1 MKLIQNLLSFE
12 IFTKLSSTIMQHNG
26 YKCFDYT
33 VYPNESDGSIDYFG
47 EKNINKPTKIHETL
61 FTLDIY
67 KRGHNA
73 EITQD
78 LYHYLRDEFKE
89 MYKALNVKK
98 MLVMRANC
106 TVAAKENYRS
116 AFHVDINKSVYEGI
130 GKTAIFY
137 LNTNNGGTK
146 FKNDEF
152 VKSIANNVV
161 VFNNTTEHA
170 GVWCTDNKLRFVL
183 NLNYLEN

>member
-1 MKLIQNLLSFE
+1 
-12 IFTKLSSTIMQHNG
+12 MQHNG

-47 EKNINKPTKIHETL
+47 EKNINKPTKIYETL

-137 LNTNNGGTK
+137 LNTNNGYTYFEGGERVDSVENRIVIFPTSK
-146 FKNDEF
+146 R
-152 VKSIANNVV
+152 
-161 VFNNTTEHA
+161 HA
-170 GVWCTDNKLRFVL
+170 GTTNTDADYRCVI
-183 NLNYLEN
+183 NLNWF